1 MLKRLGSN
9 EPGYS
14 RFDVIQDAG
23 DANRVWV
30 YEVYQDEV
38 AYQAH
43 LRAPHLKKLWDTVKG
58 WLGEELRA
66 KPSSYSIRPTDDGDP
81 LGGNR

>member
-43 LRAPHLKKLWDTVKG
+43 LRAPHLKKLWGHGKG
-58 WLGEELRA
+58 LAWRGVARETEQLQHPANGR
-66 KPSSYSIRPTDDGDP
+66 R
-81 LGGNR
+81 